1 MSNSISEQRC
11 LYGTVIKKKKK
22 ILEDKVNVGKMLVH
36 NKQHSCKS
44 QVTQP
49 VLIRKILQMNYLIGF
64 NKVVYS

>member
-1 MSNSISEQRC
+1 MSNSISEERC
-11 LYGTVIKKKKK
+11 LYGTVILKKK
-22 ILEDKVNVGKMLVH
+22 ILENKVNVGKMLVH
-36 NKQHSCKS
+36 NKQHSFKS